1 MNLSVSIIIP
11 VLNEEKFVGRAVET
25 ASAAGACEVI
35 VVDGGSQ
42 DETVAVAKTLDCKL
56 ITSEPGRARQQNAG
70 ADLAKG
76 DVLLFQ
82 HADTSLSEDSVFQIR
97 KLLSDEN
104 VLAGGFRQQID
115 AQGWLFR
122 LLEKGNARRISRRGL
137 PFGDQGIFIRRET
150 FFQLGGFPDV
160 PLMEDVLLMKKVRK
174 LAKPQLLPGPLGVS
188 ARRWRRH
195 GVIPQ
200 TIRNHLLR
208 AAHRCRVSPEF
219 LARFYPRHDDSS

>member
-25 ASAAGACEVI
+25 ASATGAFEVI
-35 VVDGGSQ
+35 VVDGGSR
-42 DETVAVAKTLDCKL
+42 DETVAIANNLDCKL
-56 ITSEPGRARQQNAG
+56 VNSEPGRARQQNAG

-82 HADTSLSEDSVFQIR
+82 HADTLLSEDSVTQI
-97 KLLSDEN
+97 KELLADEN

-115 AQGWLFR
+115 AEGWMFR

-137 PFGDQGIFIRRET
+137 PFGDQGIFIRRDT
-150 FFQLGGFPDV
+150 FVQLGGFPDV

-174 LAKPQLLPGPLGVS
+174 LAKPRLLPGPLGVS

-195 GVIPQ
+195 GVVSQ

-208 AAHRCRVSPEF
+208 AAHCCGVSEEY
-219 LARFYPRHDDSS
+219 LARFYRRHDNSA